1 LDAINTLNPSCNT
14 SPSQARLDQ
23 IALSHLG
30 SIADDRAL
38 RRAPQ
43 DGIATGQGPQGA
55 QGIQGKGE
63 AGQVLAPEGDQP
75 GWEAPQAAFQVGQA
89 LTEPR
94 QAMGWA
100 LVVQTAPGQI
110 PAVTQGP

>member
-1 LDAINTLNPSCNT
+1 M
-14 SPSQARLDQ
+14 
-23 IALSHLG
+23 
-30 SIADDRAL
+30 
-38 RRAPQ
+38 
-43 DGIATGQGPQGA
+43 
-55 QGIQGKGE
+55 GE

-89 LTEPR
+89 LGETR